1 MKLSN
6 EMALIVR
13 ITNTL
18 QSTLDDLRAAADN
31 CEDPSLAQSTLDGYT
46 RMLNEA
52 QHYINNSRPQVEGR
66 VYLTDPKHICDV
78 GKVFGLVEAQE
89 KLAEAKEQYG
99 KAITGVALAKT
110 IVDGLV
116 AECKLHAS
124 DRNIVLAIESGF
136 DIRNDSLR
144 LSADH
149 LGYYLHVLTDTDEQ
163 PTAPLPA
170 KRLKKEMEG
179 VK

>member
-13 ITNTL
+13 LTNTL
-18 QSTLDDLRAAADN
+18 QAALADLRDAADN
-31 CEDPSLAQSTLDGYT
+31 CEDPSLAHSTLDGYT

-52 QHYINNSRPQVEGR
+52 RHYINNSRPQVEGR

-99 KAITGVALAKT
+99 KAITGLSLAKT

-116 AECKLHAS
+116 AEHKMRLLN
-124 DRNIVLAIESGF
+124 RNVTIALDSGL
-136 DIRNDSLR
+136 DVQNGALV

-149 LGYYLHVLTDTDEQ
+149 LGYHLHILTDDTDE
-163 PTAPLPA
+163 
-170 KRLKKEMEG
+170 
-179 VK
+179 